1 MEKSN
6 ESNERYYSMMISLKP
21 NNNDNNNNE
30 TIDRKKIGE
39 FPTKEYETNPNLSNI
54 KSKKQN
60 GDIISIISSKFP
72 TLTEEQFDKLLQLR
86 QHTEN
91 EIKQT
96 VKNKSNT
103 GYLKSLISKAKT
115 RFCYD
120 GFDLDLT
127 YITTRII
134 GMGLPSTSIE
144 GIYRNNMEDVKR
156 FFSTRHKNHYKVY
169 NLCEE
174 KTYPK
179 DSFYKQGYYPFVDH
193 EAPPISLLIAFCQD
207 AKSFLDEDEKN
218 VVAIHC
224 KAGKGRT
231 GTFICCLMLHM
242 NILSTAEECLAY
254 YGMMRAGDG
263 KGVTI
268 PSQIRYVHYYEK
280 IAKYKLNPTKNPKR
294 IVIRKI
300 ILTSIPGFSRVGWTC
315 TPTFIVENGERT
327 YKYFDYIK
335 KKETFNLSMSEVEF
349 YLGVA
354 GYEVSGD
361 VRITFFHTGMI
372 GSRDKIFKFWFHTD
386 FLKSRNTF
394 ELTKSEIDKACQD
407 IACKNFKEN
416 FKVVVTY
423 YEA

>member
-1 MEKSN
+1 ME
-6 ESNERYYSMMISLKP
+6 EENERFYSMMISRESP
-21 NNNDNNNNE
+21 NNNQPEN
-30 TIDRKKIGE
+30 RKAFGLFSKAS
-39 FPTKEYETNPNLSNI
+39 ETNPNLPKI
-54 KSKKQN
+54 KSKKQKD
-60 GDIISIISSKFP
+60 DIQSIIASIFP
-72 TLTEEQFDKLLQLR
+72 KLTEEQLDKLLELR
-86 QHTEN
+86 ELTEN

-103 GYLKSLISKAKT
+103 GYLKSLVSKAKT

-144 GIYRNNMEDVKR
+144 GIYRNNMDDVKR
-156 FFSTRHKNHYKVY
+156 FFATRHKDHYKVY

-174 KTYPK
+174 KAYPK

-207 AKSFLDEDEKN
+207 AESFLKENEKN

-231 GTFICCLMLHM
+231 GTFICCLMLSLKIF
-242 NILSTAEECLAY
+242 NTAEECLAY

-268 PSQIRYVHYYEK
+268 PSQIRYVHYFEK
-280 IAKYKLNPTKNPKR
+280 ITKNKLNPTLNPKR
-294 IVIRKI
+294 IIIRKI
-300 ILTSIPGFSRVGWTC
+300 KLISIPGFSRVGWTC
-315 TPTFIVENGERT
+315 TPTFIIENGERS

-335 KKETFNLSMSEVEF
+335 KKETFNLSMAEVEF
-349 YLGVA
+349 HLGVA

-361 VRITFFHTGMI
+361 VRISFFHTGII
-372 GSRDKIFKFWFHTD
+372 GSRDKIFKFWFHTN
-386 FLKSRNTF
+386 FLTSHNSF
-394 ELTKSEIDKACQD
+394 ELNKKEIDKACQD
-407 IACKNFKEN
+407 TACKNFKEN
-416 FKVVVTY
+416 FKVIVTY
-423 YEA
+423 FEP